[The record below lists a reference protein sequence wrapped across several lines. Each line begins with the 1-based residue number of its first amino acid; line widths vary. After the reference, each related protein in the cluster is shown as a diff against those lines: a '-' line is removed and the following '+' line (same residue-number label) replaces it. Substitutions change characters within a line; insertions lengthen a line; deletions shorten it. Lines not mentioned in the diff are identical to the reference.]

1 MKKIYTI
8 GIIAA
13 AAMAV
18 IPAEA
23 QYYSIANQLANVIQ
37 APLNG
42 SGRYKGF
49 ADISY
54 LKGLGNVEA
63 DFLEFSTSQGY
74 QYNSWFYMGV
84 GLGASVVFSHQDDNV
99 APGYW
104 QQPEWAMR
112 NSRTTGVMIPLFTD
126 FRFTPW
132 GNSFGL
138 YIDLRVGCSFL
149 VGKDYLRINRG
160 YLTNQEYFYLRP
172 SIGYK
177 IPVNKN
183 NPKQAID
190 VGATYQLLT
199 SNYWSGYYTNKAV
212 NAVGLTLSYEW

>member
-1 MKKIYTI
+1 MKKIYALAVAALASSTI
-8 GIIAA
+8 PVA
-13 AAMAV
+13 
-18 IPAEA
+18 A
-23 QYYSIANQLANVIQ
+23 QYYSIANQVANVLQ

-49 ADISY
+49 ADVSY
-54 LKGLGNVEA
+54 VKGLGNIEA

-84 GLGASVVFSHQDDNV
+84 GLGASVVFSHPDNTV

-104 QQPEWAMR
+104 DQPQWAER
-112 NSRTTGVMIPLFTD
+112 PSTTTGVMIPLFTD

-132 GNSFGL
+132 GNTFGL

-172 SIGYK
+172 SLGFK
-177 IPVNKN
+177 IPVNKEK
-183 NPKQAID
+183 PKQALD
-190 VGATYQLLT
+190 FGVTYQLLT
-199 SNYWSGYYTNKAV
+199 SNYWSGYYTDQAING
-212 NAVGLTLSYEW
+212 VGFTLSYEW

>member
-1 MKKIYTI
+1 MKKIYALTV
-8 GIIAA
+8 AA
-13 AAMAV
+13 LAASS
-18 IPAEA
+18 IPAAA
-23 QYYSIANQLANVIQ
+23 QYYSIANQVANVLQ

-54 LKGLGNVEA
+54 VKGLGNIEA

-84 GLGASVVFSHQDDNV
+84 GLGASVVFSHPDNNV
-99 APGYW
+99 DPGYW
-104 QQPEWAMR
+104 NQPQWAER
-112 NSRTTGVMIPLFTD
+112 PSRTTGVMIPLFTD

-132 GNSFGL
+132 GNTFGL

-172 SIGYK
+172 SLGFK
-177 IPVNKN
+177 IPVNKE
-183 NPKQAID
+183 NPKQALD
-190 VGATYQLLT
+190 FGVTYQLLT
-199 SNYWSGYYTNKAV
+199 SNYWSGYYSDQAING
-212 NAVGLTLSYEW
+212 VGFTLSYEW